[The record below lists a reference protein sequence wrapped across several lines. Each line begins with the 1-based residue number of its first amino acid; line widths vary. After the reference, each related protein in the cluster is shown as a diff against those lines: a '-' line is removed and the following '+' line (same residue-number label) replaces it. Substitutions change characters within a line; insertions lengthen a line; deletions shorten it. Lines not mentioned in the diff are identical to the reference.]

1 MTQQIMEISIKQIS
15 EGGTFMAYFNKI
27 IVERCH
33 YVNAV
38 EERAEKTSILS
49 NATASILRVSN
60 NGTIFVQVFDK
71 DLGCEL
77 PLAKF
82 RVTSTFY
89 HKDERAEVSQ
99 TSMVRGNEII
109 EEMPITHGGFEDGK
123 INMFMIS
130 KQQGKMI
137 AFIIINPKDV
147 DEYYYRIMFAQ
158 GVSVI

>member
-1 MTQQIMEISIKQIS
+1 MEVSIKQIS
-15 EGGTFMAYFNKI
+15 EGGTFMADFNKV

-38 EERAEKTSILS
+38 EERVEKTSILS
-49 NATASILRVSN
+49 NTTAIIMRVSN
-60 NGTIFVQVFDK
+60 NRTIFIQVFDN
-71 DLGCEL
+71 DSGREI
-77 PLAKF
+77 PLAQF
-82 RVTSTFY
+82 RTTSAFY
-89 HKDERAEVSQ
+89 HKDEQAEISQ
-99 TSMVRGNEII
+99 TCMVRGNEII

-137 AFIIINPKDV
+137 AFIIVNPKDI

-158 GVSVI
+158 GI

>member
-1 MTQQIMEISIKQIS
+1 MEMSIKQIS
-15 EGGTFMAYFNKI
+15 EGGTFMADFNKI

-49 NATASILRVSN
+49 NATARIMRLSD

-71 DLGCEL
+71 RLGLHC
-77 PLAKF
+77 PLVQF
-82 RVTSTFY
+82 RITSSFY

-99 TSMVRGNEII
+99 TSMVRGDEII

-130 KQQGKMI
+130 KQQGKTI
-137 AFIIINPKDV
+137 AFIIVNPKNI

-158 GVSVI
+158 

>member
-1 MTQQIMEISIKQIS
+1 MEISIKQIS
-15 EGGTFMAYFNKI
+15 EGGTFMADFNKI

-49 NATASILRVSN
+49 NATASIMRVSN
-60 NGTIFVQVFDK
+60 NGTIFVQVFDN
-71 DLGCEL
+71 DFGREF
-77 PLAKF
+77 PLAQF
-82 RVTSTFY
+82 RITSAFY

-99 TSMVRGNEII
+99 TSMVWGNEII
-109 EEMPITHGGFEDGK
+109 EEMPITNGGFEHGK

-130 KQQGKMI
+130 KQQEKTI
-137 AFIIINPKDV
+137 AFIIVNPKDV

-158 GVSVI
+158 